1 MLSNYKKEY
10 KKMTLKNMSRDEIEE
25 IEVGTII
32 KCTQQF
38 KDRINKKLDNDDWV
52 FLGEEEFEKRGNLK
66 TLENPVCDK
75 FDPIPVDIRVQDM
88 DTKEEVMISAYPE
101 DIEIVL
107 EYKEVQLEP
116 EHNQIDSF

>member
-1 MLSNYKKEY
+1 
-10 KKMTLKNMSRDEIEE
+10 MTLKNMSRDEIEE

-52 FLGEEEFEKRGNLK
+52 FLGEEEFAKRGNLK